1 LQSGFHDFQVQIL
14 STRSTLIQERS
25 EILGSGVRPMILQDL
40 RFAIRTLRRRPTFTS
55 VAVVTLGL
63 GIGATTAIF
72 SVVDAV
78 LLRPLPFR
86 EPASLMSISRTFPE
100 WRDNEILRKDWDR
113 IAMSY
118 PKFREWQSA
127 QHSFAEAG
135 AWASW
140 FATITG
146 TDRPEQV
153 SGLRVSPSLLPMLGV
168 QPVIGRLFLPD
179 DGLPDAPRTA
189 LISFELWATRFGG
202 DGSVVG
208 RTVGFDG
215 TPYTVIGVVPALTN
229 LTGQGQPPAV
239 WIAAGALPQDQNANN
254 NQFRV
259 VARLA
264 PNVSIEQASLETERL
279 VRGDESPAKLGARV
293 APWQIEITR
302 TARKPLLMLLGAA
315 GLLLLIGCGNVAM
328 LLLGESNAREQEMA
342 TRLSLGAGRMRL
354 VRQLLTE
361 SVILAIAGAF
371 LGALL
376 AFVGTKALVT
386 LAPPQIPR
394 LYAVA
399 TDLRV
404 LGFSLLCAI
413 ATGIG
418 FGVIPALALATSSPA
433 SLLGTASRTMS
444 RRRGRLQRSLVAIE
458 LALCVPLLVS
468 AGLLARSLSL
478 LTVVDPGFRPEDL
491 AVVKFGTPR
500 TWYSDEVRA
509 REFYRAVVERVAAI
523 PGVERVSMTS
533 GAPFD
538 RSTASTNVEIPS
550 AGTTATLPSEYR
562 VVMPDYFETVGI
574 PLLAGRAIDATDQAT
589 SPRSVV
595 INAAL
600 ARRAWPNESAIG
612 KRVRTGDEDHT
623 VVGVVGDI
631 KNAGLDAD
639 AQMMFYLSANQEQ
652 PAGSRL
658 VVRTRLGSQALS
670 AQIRRVVTA
679 VNPAIP
685 VTAVDFMPTLVSQSI
700 AEPRYR
706 AALIALFAVIA
717 GVLAAVGVYGVT
729 ARTVSQQSREIGI
742 RLALGSSGS
751 GVVRLFL
758 GRTMSSVVAGLAV
771 GVAGAFAASRLL
783 APYLFKVTPT
793 DPLTFVGVVG
803 LLVAVGIGASWL
815 PARFAA
821 RMNPAVVL
829 RR

>member
-1 LQSGFHDFQVQIL
+1 VFS
-14 STRSTLIQERS
+14 
-25 EILGSGVRPMILQDL
+25 ILQDI
-40 RFAIRTLRRRPTFTS
+40 RFALRTLRRRPTFTT
-55 VAVVTLGL
+55 VAILTLGL
-63 GIGATTAIF
+63 GTGATTAIF
-72 SVVDAV
+72 SVVDSV

-86 EPASLMSISRTFPE
+86 DASSLMSVSRTFPE

-113 IAMSY
+113 VAMSY
-118 PKFREWQSA
+118 PKFREWRSA
-127 QHSFAEAG
+127 QRSFTDAG

-202 DGSVVG
+202 DRSVVG

-215 TPYTVIGVVPALTN
+215 TPYTIIGVVPALTN

-239 WIAAGALPQDQNANN
+239 WIAAGALPQDQSANN

-264 PNVSIEQASLETERL
+264 PNVSLRQASLETERII
-279 VRGDESPAKLGARV
+279 RGDESPAKLGARV
-293 APWQIEITR
+293 SPWQLEITR
-302 TARKPLLMLLGAA
+302 TARKPLFILLGAA

-328 LLLGESNAREQEMA
+328 LLLGESSAREQEMA
-342 TRLSLGAGRMRL
+342 ARLALGASQLRL

-361 SVILAIAGAF
+361 SVILAIAGAT

-376 AFVGTKALVT
+376 AFAGTKALVA

-399 TDLRV
+399 TDVRV
-404 LGFSLLCAI
+404 LAFSLLCAV

-418 FGVIPALALATSSPA
+418 FGVIPALTLATSSPS
-433 SLLGTASRTMS
+433 SLLGTASRSMS
-444 RRRGRLQRSLVAIE
+444 RRRGRLQRSLVAME
-458 LALCVPLLVS
+458 LALCVPLLVG

-478 LTVVDPGFRPEDL
+478 LTVVDPGFRPENL

-500 TWYSDEVRA
+500 TWNSDEARA
-509 REFYRAVVERVAAI
+509 RDFYRAVVERAESI
-523 PGVERVSMTS
+523 PGVERVSLTS

-538 RSTASTNVEIPS
+538 RATASTTIEIS
-550 AGTTATLPSEYR
+550 GGGAVATLPSEYR
-562 VVMPDYFETVGI
+562 VVMPGYFETVGI
-574 PLLAGRAIDATDQAT
+574 PLLAGRAIDATDQANA
-589 SPRSVV
+589 PRSVV

-612 KRVRTGDEDHT
+612 KRVRAGDEDHT

-639 AQMMFYLSANQEQ
+639 AQIMFYVSAYQEQ

-658 VVRTRLGSQALS
+658 VVRTRLGVEALS
-670 AQIRRVVTA
+670 TQLRRVVSA
-679 VNPAIP
+679 VNPAVP
-685 VTAVDFMPTLVSQSI
+685 VTTVDLMPTLLSQSI

-706 AALIALFAVIA
+706 AALIALFAIVA

-729 ARTVSQQSREIGI
+729 ARAVSQQAREIGI

-758 GRTMSSVVAGLAV
+758 GRTMWSVVAGLSI
-771 GVAGAFAASRLL
+771 GLAGAFAATRLL
-783 APYLFKVTPT
+783 APYLFKITPT
-793 DPLTFVGVVG
+793 DPATFAGVVG
-803 LLVAVGIGASWL
+803 LLVTVGIGATWL
-815 PARFAA
+815 PARLAA

-829 RR
+829 GRA

>member
-1 LQSGFHDFQVQIL
+1 MHSL
-14 STRSTLIQERS
+14 
-25 EILGSGVRPMILQDL
+25 LQDAT
-40 RFAIRTLRRRPTFTS
+40 FAIRTLRRRPTFTA
-55 VAVVTLGL
+55 VAVLTLGL

-72 SVVDAV
+72 SVVDSV

-86 EPASLMSISRTFPE
+86 DAGSLVSISRTLPE

-113 IAMSY
+113 VALSY
-118 PKFREWQSA
+118 PRFREWSSA
-127 QHSFAEAG
+127 QQSFTEAG

-140 FATITG
+140 FATISG

-179 DGLPDAPRTA
+179 DGLPNAPRTV
-189 LISFELWATRFGG
+189 LISFELWTTRFGG
-202 DGSVVG
+202 DRTVIG

-215 TPYTVIGVVPALTN
+215 TPYTIIGVVPALTN
-229 LTGQGQPPAV
+229 LTGQGQPPSV
-239 WIAAGALPQDQNANN
+239 WIAAGALSQDQSANN

-264 PNVSIEQASLETERL
+264 PNVSLQQAALETERL
-279 VRGDESPAKLGARV
+279 IRGDESPAKLGARV

-302 TARKPLLMLLGAA
+302 TARRPLFILLAAA

-328 LLLGESNAREQEMA
+328 LLLGESAAREQEMA
-342 TRLSLGAGRMRL
+342 ARLALGAGRLRL

-361 SVILAIAGAF
+361 SVILAVAGAT

-376 AFVGTKALVT
+376 AFAGTKSLIA

-394 LYAVA
+394 LYAVT
-399 TDLRV
+399 TDVRV
-404 LGFSLLCAI
+404 LAFSLLCAV

-418 FGVIPALALATSSPA
+418 FGVIPALTLAAASPS

-444 RRRGRLQRSLVAIE
+444 RRRGRLQRSLVALE
-458 LALCVPLLVS
+458 LALCAPLLVS

-478 LTVVDPGFRPEDL
+478 LTVVDPGFRPENL

-500 TWYSDEVRA
+500 TWNSDESRA
-509 REFYRAVVERVAAI
+509 REFYRAVVERAAAI
-523 PGVERVSMTS
+523 PGVDRVSLTS

-538 RSTASTNVEIPS
+538 RSTASTNIEIP
-550 AGTTATLPSEYR
+550 AIGTTATLPSEYR
-562 VVMPDYFETVGI
+562 VVMPGYFETVGI
-574 PLLAGRAIDATDQAT
+574 PLLAGRAIDASDQA
-589 SPRSVV
+589 SAPRSIV

-639 AQMMFYLSANQEQ
+639 AQVMFYMSAYQEQ

-658 VVRTRLGSQALS
+658 VVRTRLGLEALS
-670 AQIRRVVTA
+670 TQMRGVVA
-679 VNPAIP
+679 SVDPAIP
-685 VTAVDFMPTLVSQSI
+685 VTAVDLMPTLVAQSI

-706 AALIALFAVIA
+706 AALIALFAIVA
-717 GVLAAVGVYGVT
+717 GILAAVGVYGVA
-729 ARTVSQQSREIGI
+729 ARAVSQQSREIGI
-742 RLALGSSGS
+742 RLALGSPGS

-758 GRTMSSVVAGLAV
+758 GRTIWSVVAGLSVGLIGAV
-771 GVAGAFAASRLL
+771 AASRLL
-783 APYLFKVTPT
+783 APYLFEVTPT
-793 DPLTFVGVVG
+793 DPYIFGGVVA

-815 PARFAA
+815 PARSAS